1 MLPLDVATA
10 EQYSMSCWL
19 GSKKMQRPDPVGR
32 TLAGSEAPPGESAAE
47 GVGGSTGGGAL
58 PSVLQVAKDARDGL
72 LNTDGL
78 AAAGGAI
85 SANEL

>member
-1 MLPLDVATA
+1 MPFSD
-10 EQYSMSCWL
+10 
-19 GSKKMQRPDPVGR
+19 
-32 TLAGSEAPPGESAAE
+32 GESPPDDSAAV
-47 GVGGSTGGGAL
+47 GVGGSTSAGGGVL
-58 PSVLQVAKDARDGL
+58 SSVLQVAKDARDGI